1 MRPVQQSTSMRAAT
15 FTDRPV
21 KVLKFGG
28 TSVGDLDG
36 LKRVLSI
43 IRGEQIA
50 YRTVV
55 VVSATAGTTDTLT
68 ELASADEELRHGLVR
83 RIHDRHAE
91 LARDLLSD
99 SACVVF
105 LNILRDRLDEL
116 RDALSQPDHPARTA
130 AILATGER
138 ISAPLVALG
147 LERMALNASAVD
159 ATDLISTDSSFGGA
173 SVNLE
178 TTRRR
183 VEAWF
188 SMLAADAVPVVTGF
202 IGRSSCGRTTLLGRG
217 GSDYTASLLAEA
229 TSATKLDRWTDVDG
243 LHTADPR
250 RFEGTGK
257 FLYLLLEDAST
268 WNETSR
274 LGMHPQAFEPVRRVG
289 IPVHVRSTRHPQG
302 DGTLILPRRLAG
314 TVRTHSRNAMKRAA
328 HRDRSSGAQ
337 SNR

>member
-1 MRPVQQSTSMRAAT
+1 MRAAT
-15 FTDRPV
+15 FTERPV

-28 TSVGDLDG
+28 SSVGDLDG

-43 IRGEQIA
+43 IRGEQMA
-50 YRTVV
+50 YRTIV
-55 VVSATAGTTDTLT
+55 VVSATSGTTDTLVEVARAT
-68 ELASADEELRHGLVR
+68 PERREELIGG
-83 RIHDRHAE
+83 IHERHAA
-91 LARDLLSD
+91 LARDLLGETAHS
-99 SACVVF
+99 VY
-105 LNILRDRLDEL
+105 LKLLRERLDDL
-116 RDALSQPDHPARTA
+116 RASAALPDEPSRTA

-147 LERMALNASAVD
+147 LERLGLSSTAVD
-159 ATDLISTDSSFGGA
+159 AVDLISTDSSFDSA
-173 SVNLE
+173 IVNIE

-188 SMLAADAVPVVTGF
+188 SMLAPDAIPVVTGF
-202 IGRSSCGRTTLLGRG
+202 IGRSSSGLTTLLGRG
-217 GSDYTASLLAEA
+217 GSDYTASLIAEA

-250 RFEGTGK
+250 RYEGTGK

-268 WNETSR
+268 WNETSS

-314 TVRTHSRNAMKRAA
+314 HVQSISRIAMKRAA